1 MNFRPR
7 NYSGLIHGRLQ
18 RQLEMGIAVSF
29 FSRFKTVWLSSFSSF
44 WKELMACSERFLRWV
59 PLSHWPSG
67 ALIAS
72 TVARSGGDCFP
83 LISEVPRTLQGFV
96 LCQDHFSLGHF
107 PFLGG
112 SFCLF
117 DQTWIQGESKGFGA
131 WLQKIFIL
139 IFLTGFC
146 FPQADPF
153 FGFERRIFFPFS
165 LPLLAWS
172 KGFLS

>member
-1 MNFRPR
+1 MESLFYAHPCCGKKFVFPCLFIRRTFSSVLAVFLYAFRKEFVSFLCCLMFSLPMLFRPR

-107 PFLGG
+107 PF
-112 SFCLF
+112 
-117 DQTWIQGESKGFGA
+117 
-131 WLQKIFIL
+131 
-139 IFLTGFC
+139 
-146 FPQADPF
+146 
-153 FGFERRIFFPFS
+153 
-165 LPLLAWS
+165 
-172 KGFLS
+172 